1 MNNQEDKIEAYLLGQ
16 MTDSELQE
24 FENELKTNQDLA
36 RLVDQHKA
44 IIKRLEA
51 YRINT
56 KVKSILE
63 YNSQQ
68 NIILNLKRIIGIAAS
83 FLIVILGSWF
93 FIFRKDSIG
102 NGQMAQENINQNQQK
117 TDSLSIKNNSMD
129 TIENLASI
137 EKLPI
142 ESPSTEIIERRKIAS
157 VFIIMPMLAN
167 LRELENQDSTNVL
180 DPFDLAKAEF
190 KIQNY
195 KEVLSYLDNLKIPK
209 DDEELLFIRAIS
221 YFKMGIYYKAKV
233 DFNLLKRS
241 YQFKA
246 EADFNFMLCQLAQN
260 NIQTTKQLINSM
272 IDDQDFQFRDQAIAL
287 KSKINLE

>member
-1 MNNQEDKIEAYLLGQ
+1 
-16 MTDSELQE
+16 
-24 FENELKTNQDLA
+24 
-36 RLVDQHKA
+36 
-44 IIKRLEA
+44 
-51 YRINT
+51 
-56 KVKSILE
+56 
-63 YNSQQ
+63 
-68 NIILNLKRIIGIAAS
+68 
-83 FLIVILGSWF
+83 
-93 FIFRKDSIG
+93 
-102 NGQMAQENINQNQQK
+102 MAQENKNQNQQK

-190 KIQNY
+190 EIQNY

-221 YFKMGIYYKAKV
+221 YFKMGIYYKATV

-260 NIQTTKQLINSM
+260 NIQATKQLINSM

>member
-16 MTDSELQE
+16 MTDSEKQE

-221 YFKMGIYYKAKV
+221 YFKMGIYYKATV

-260 NIQTTKQLINSM
+260 NIQATKQLINSM

>member
-221 YFKMGIYYKAKV
+221 YFKMGIYYKATV

-260 NIQTTKQLINSM
+260 NIQATKQLINSM

>member
-102 NGQMAQENINQNQQK
+102 NGQMAQENKNQNQQK

-221 YFKMGIYYKAKV
+221 YFKMGIYYKATV

-260 NIQTTKQLINSM
+260 NIQATKQLINSM

>member
-195 KEVLSYLDNLKIPK
+195 KEVLSYLDNLKFLRMMKSCFLSEQSLILK
-209 DDEELLFIRAIS
+209 WVYIIR
-221 YFKMGIYYKAKV
+221 
-233 DFNLLKRS
+233 
-241 YQFKA
+241 Q
-246 EADFNFMLCQLAQN
+246 
-260 NIQTTKQLINSM
+260 QLIL
-272 IDDQDFQFRDQAIAL
+272 IC
-287 KSKINLE
+287 

>member
-190 KIQNY
+190 EIQNY

-221 YFKMGIYYKAKV
+221 YFKMGIYYKATV

-260 NIQTTKQLINSM
+260 NIHATKQLINSM